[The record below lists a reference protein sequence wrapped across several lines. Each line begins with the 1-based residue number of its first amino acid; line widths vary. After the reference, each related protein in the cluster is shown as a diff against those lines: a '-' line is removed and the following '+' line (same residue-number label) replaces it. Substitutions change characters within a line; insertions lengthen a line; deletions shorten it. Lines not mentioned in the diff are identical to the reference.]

1 MPDLSVQL
9 YTVRDAL
16 AENYDQ
22 TLAALAG
29 FGFTPV
35 EPFRLDGFAEEL
47 RRGLAAHGL
56 CSADCA
62 RRSAE
67 R

>member
-16 AENYDQ
+16 AENYDE

-29 FGFTPV
+29 FGFTAV
-35 EPFRLDGFAEEL
+35 EPFR
-47 RRGLAAHGL
+47 
-56 CSADCA
+56 A
-62 RRSAE
+62 RRFRRRNCGAGCPPTDSRRRPRTSAC
-67 R
+67 